1 MYSLAIEFKKE
12 WVILNDGSR
21 RCQLNVRLDQVLRVE
36 ALIVHVDSLNE
47 LLQVVLLDNARPE
60 RFLADWTVGAI
71 RKPLID
77 ALAVK
82 YVIAV

>member
-1 MYSLAIEFKKE
+1 M
-12 WVILNDGSR
+12 NDGSR

-36 ALIVHVDSLNE
+36 ALIVHIDSLNE

-60 RFLADWTVGAI
+60 RLLANRTVGAI